1 MDTSI
6 FTDKNELPDET
17 KLSEA
22 IGSLYHTWIQIRSYV
37 KQVYPAV
44 VEEWN
49 YPGTKYGWSFRMK
62 DKRRAIVYLLPR
74 DNYFMA
80 AFVYG
85 EKAAAAALGSDISPE
100 IKHIISSAKVY
111 AEGRGFRI
119 EVRNDKIID
128 DIKNLI
134 DIKISG

>member
-6 FTDKNELPDET
+6 FPDKNYKPDSQMLGEALGDLMVVWEQ
-17 KLSEA
+17 LS
-22 IGSLYHTWIQIRSYV
+22 SYV
-37 KQVYPAV
+37 KQVYPAAI
-44 VEEWN
+44 EEWN
-49 YPGTKYGWSFRMK
+49 FPGAKYGWSFRLK
-62 DKRRAIVYLLPR
+62 DKKRAILYLLPR
-74 DNYFMA
+74 DKYFMA

-111 AEGRGFRI
+111 AEGRGFLI

-128 DIKNLI
+128 DIKKLI